1 MVIYGNEKGFIYRM
15 KAEELWENYGI
26 SDYHRLQY
34 LGDNVDDILYILL
47 KNIHVGVGLFEV
59 GEMIKAW

>member
-1 MVIYGNEKGFIYRM
+1 M
-15 KAEELWENYGI
+15 KAEEIWDNYGI

-34 LGDNVDDILYILL
+34 MGDSVDDILYLLL

-59 GEMIKAW
+59 GDMVKALYLNEAFYECVGYT